1 MNRSLCI
8 FTDIPYSEIMRTGS
22 KSPLYMYTLSVSLGV
37 ALLLGAAPATQATPS
52 LVTLSPKNPA
62 TSSPMPSS
70 IPAAMLRDYTGSDLT
85 VGKSFSSTSS
95 YTKHRI
101 TYESGGLTIS
111 GIMVKPRGEG
121 PFPVV
126 VLAHGYIDPKE
137 YWSGQGFRREQDW
150 LGKNGYVA
158 LHVDYRNH
166 AKSDKDPKNDV
177 SMRLGYAEDVI
188 GAALAVKDSNLKYL
202 DKNKV
207 ALLGRSMGGGVAFQ
221 ALVLQPGVFDAAI
234 VYASTSTLAADNFNK
249 WQRNDYPIGNQILK
263 AYGTPK
269 ENPSVW
275 ANMSSRNFFSRIT
288 EPVLMIHG
296 TKDESCDISW
306 ARATH
311 KALLANNVDVSY
323 VEYPGA
329 PHYMYGEW
337 NDSIKKVGNFLKA
350 NLR

>member
-1 MNRSLCI
+1 MAIGATCL
-8 FTDIPYSEIMRTGS
+8 
-22 KSPLYMYTLSVSLGV
+22 
-37 ALLLGAAPATQATPS
+37 ALMFSTVPASATE
-52 LVTLSPKNPA
+52 
-62 TSSPMPSS
+62 SS
-70 IPAAMLRDYTGSDLT
+70 IPLAIDQEITGSDLRI
-85 VGKSFSSTSS
+85 VKDLGSNSQ
-95 YTKHRI
+95 YTRHSIR
-101 TYESGGLTIS
+101 YDVNGLTIS
-111 GIMVKPRGEG
+111 GIMNKPKGKG

-150 LGKNGYVA
+150 LAKNGYVA

-166 AKSDKDPKNDV
+166 ASSDKDPDNDL

-188 GAALAVKDSNLKYL
+188 GAALAVKDSKFTYM

-221 ALVLQPGVFDAAI
+221 ALVLKPGVFDSAI
-234 VYASTSTLAADNFNK
+234 TYASTSTRAADNFNK

-269 ENPSVW
+269 ENPSTW
-275 ANMSSRNFFSRIT
+275 RDMSSRYFFSRIT

-296 TKDESCDISW
+296 TKDESCDINW
-306 ARATH
+306 ARATY
-311 KALLANNVDVSY
+311 KALQRNGKDATL

-329 PHYMYGEW
+329 KHYMYGEW
-337 NDSIKKVGNFLKA
+337 NDSIKKVSQFLKRTLD
-350 NLR
+350 N

>member
-1 MNRSLCI
+1 MRLGIRSA
-8 FTDIPYSEIMRTGS
+8 IPAFV
-22 KSPLYMYTLSVSLGV
+22 VSV
-37 ALLLGAAPATQATPS
+37 ALSAGMFLGATPAAQSAPATST
-52 LVTLSPKNPA
+52 
-62 TSSPMPSS
+62 PSS
-70 IPAAMLRDYTGSDLT
+70 IPAAIQRQYTGTDLK
-85 VGKSFSSTSS
+85 VGKAFSSTSP
-95 YTKHRI
+95 YTRHRI

-166 AKSDKDPKNDV
+166 AGSDKDPKNDV

-188 GAALAVKDSNLKYL
+188 GAALAVKSSNYKYL
-202 DKNKV
+202 DKNRV

-221 ALVLQPGVFDAAI
+221 ALVVKPGVFDAAI

-249 WQRNDYPIGNQILK
+249 WQRNDYPIGKQILK
-263 AYGTPK
+263 TYGTPK
-269 ENPSVW
+269 ENPQVW
-275 ANMSSRNFFSRIT
+275 RDMSSRYFFSRIT
-288 EPVLMIHG
+288 EPILMIHG

-306 ARATH
+306 ARATNAELERLG
-311 KALLANNVDVSY
+311 KDVTY

-337 NDSIKKVGNFLKA
+337 NDSIKRVGKFLKE
-350 NLR
+350 NLA

>member
-1 MNRSLCI
+1 MRLGIRSA
-8 FTDIPYSEIMRTGS
+8 IPAFV
-22 KSPLYMYTLSVSLGV
+22 VSV
-37 ALLLGAAPATQATPS
+37 ALSAGMFLGATPAAQSAPATST
-52 LVTLSPKNPA
+52 
-62 TSSPMPSS
+62 PSS
-70 IPAAMLRDYTGSDLT
+70 IPAAIQRQYTGTDLK
-85 VGKSFSSTSS
+85 VGKAFSSTSA
-95 YTKHRI
+95 YTRHRI

-166 AKSDKDPKNDV
+166 AGSDKDPKNDV

-188 GAALAVKDSNLKYL
+188 GAALAVKSSNYKYL
-202 DKNKV
+202 DKNRV

-221 ALVLQPGVFDAAI
+221 ALVVKPGVFDAAI

-249 WQRNDYPIGNQILK
+249 WQRNDYPIGKQILK
-263 AYGTPK
+263 TYGTPK
-269 ENPSVW
+269 ENPQVW
-275 ANMSSRNFFSRIT
+275 RDMSSRYFFSRIT
-288 EPVLMIHG
+288 EPILMIHG

-306 ARATH
+306 ARATNAELERLG
-311 KALLANNVDVSY
+311 KDVTY

-337 NDSIKKVGNFLKA
+337 NDSIKRVGKFLKE
-350 NLR
+350 NLA

>member
-1 MNRSLCI
+1 MI
-8 FTDIPYSEIMRTGS
+8 YSESMRMGFRS
-22 KSPLYMYTLSVSLGV
+22 TLSVSVVGFSLGASLLLGV
-37 ALLLGAAPATQATPS
+37 APAAHSAPATTPI
-52 LVTLSPKNPA
+52 
-62 TSSPMPSS
+62 SSN
-70 IPAAMLRDYTGSDLT
+70 IPAAIAREYSGSDLK
-85 VGKSFSSTSS
+85 VGKAFSSTST
-95 YTKHRI
+95 YTKHRM

-126 VLAHGYIDPKE
+126 VLAHGYIDPKV

-166 AKSDKDPKNDV
+166 ARSDKDPKNDI

-188 GAALAVKDSNLKYL
+188 GAALAVKDSNLTYL

-221 ALVLQPGVFDAAI
+221 ALVLEPGVFDAAI

-269 ENPSVW
+269 ENPEVW
-275 ANMSSRNFFSRIT
+275 RDMSSRNFFSRIT

-306 ARATH
+306 ARATN
-311 KALLANNVDVSY
+311 KALEANGVDVTY

-337 NDSIKKVGNFLKA
+337 NDSIKKVGAFLEA
-350 NLR
+350 NLK